1 LHIILSRKYTVN
13 IHELLQ
19 GYSDT
24 TTLAMQ
30 KGRLEI
36 SSSFLPSEFQ
46 VPMNQRTFKGL
57 LGQTLAEEE
66 GVEGCHLDFTIAT
79 TTR

>member
-1 LHIILSRKYTVN
+1 MKYARACCLHDLSIIQQSA
-13 IHELLQ
+13 
-19 GYSDT
+19 
-24 TTLAMQ
+24 LAICIFQ
-30 KGRLEI
+30 
-36 SSSFLPSEFQ
+36 PSEFQ

-57 LGQTLAEEE
+57 LAQTLAEEE